1 MDIIAHLATPLDIK
15 VLLDVAKK
23 TCAIISI
30 RSLAGK
36 IQCFQQNWPV
46 ISSRK
51 VRKLQNVRKSTKI
64 CNPNQTFSSLLSK
77 HKLQTGATRPHPNRQ
92 YSCHWICCRK
102 ICKILFFRL
111 LTNQSDLDCAYFTI
125 EVEADVDWF
134 GRNKL
139 SMIVIWFGADRSRWI
154 LHWIVSKWLTFKNF
168 VQQC

>member
-15 VLLDVAKK
+15 VLLDVVKK

-64 CNPNQTFSSLLSK
+64 CNPGQTFSSLLSK
-77 HKLQTGATRPHPNRQ
+77 HKLQTGATRSCPNRQ
-92 YSCHWICCRK
+92 YNCHWICCRK
-102 ICKILFFRL
+102 IYTILFSGYSQINL
-111 LTNQSDLDCAYFTI
+111 ILTVPISRSKQKLMLTDSDETSLVWLWSGSELI
-125 EVEADVDWF
+125 EVRDSSTE
-134 GRNKL
+134 
-139 SMIVIWFGADRSRWI
+139 
-154 LHWIVSKWLTFKNF
+154 
-168 VQQC
+168 